1 MDTRQFSDRLSP
13 DLKRV
18 TRRFPLAVVFAL
30 AATLVAVN
38 QANTIFYLPEEDG
51 LRLFGGAV
59 TGFILALAGVLFSE
73 SRPAQRISGLV
84 LAYLVPLASPFIFQ
98 IRDENWV
105 VLPLLPVAALMW
117 LSVSAYTRFGSA
129 DARND
134 IQNRFWWL
142 NQRAVISGAVAIL
155 AAIVFFIGVLAID
168 RSLDLLFGIE
178 IWDLMLQWVLPVVY
192 CLFVP
197 VYWLAALP
205 ELDDYESEVLD
216 KPDFLTQAIGFVG
229 QFILTPLLAI
239 YALILAAYAVQI
251 AVTQTLPVGVLGWLV
266 MAFVV
271 TGAANWLVLYPGF
284 VRSRF
289 LARFFRLTWFW
300 ATLVPLFLFALGLF
314 VRVDAYG
321 LTPERVLLI
330 AGGAWALVLAL
341 VYLLP
346 GGRGDIRLMP
356 ALAGLAFLAL
366 SLGPFNVLSL
376 PLIDQAQRFE
386 TALAAAQAEDGPGWT
401 SDLAEKARGALE
413 YLDRFEDGEAR
424 LAPILERQGFDAET
438 ASGSVSAI
446 AEAIGLP
453 EEPRE
458 PGSLSLTRSRPPFAA
473 VSVEGT
479 PYFLGDVTAHTGAY
493 PRIQAGLALGVAE
506 QMLRVVVDGSEDDPL
521 EVDLSDWLDRQAGQT
536 DVTDPVIDF
545 ALGPRKFRLVT
556 RTVQTEPADPDGP
569 DRIIYLAG
577 WLFSDQPE

>member
-1 MDTRQFSDRLSP
+1 MDIRQLSDRLSP
-13 DLKRV
+13 DLMRV
-18 TRRFPLAVVFAL
+18 TRRFPLAVLFAL
-30 AATLVAVN
+30 AATLVAIN
-38 QANTIFYLPEEDG
+38 QANNIFYLPEEDG

-73 SRPAQRISGLV
+73 SRPTQRIWGLV
-84 LAYLVPLASPFIFQ
+84 LAYLVPLASPLIFQ

-117 LSVSAYTRFGSA
+117 LSVSAFSRFGNV
-129 DARND
+129 DERND

-142 NQRAVISGAVAIL
+142 NQRVVISGTIAIL
-155 AAIVFFIGVLAID
+155 AAIVFFVGVLAID

-178 IWDLMLQWVLPVVY
+178 IWDLMVQWVLPIVY

-205 ELDDYESEVLD
+205 KLDDYDPEVLD

-284 VRSRF
+284 VRARF

-321 LTPERVLLI
+321 LTPERLLLI
-330 AGGAWALVLAL
+330 AGGVWALVLTF

-366 SLGPFNVLSL
+366 SMGPFNVLSL

-386 TALAAAQAEDGPGWT
+386 TALAAAQAEGRPGWT
-401 SDLAEKARGALE
+401 PVLAEKARGALE

-424 LAPILERQGFDAET
+424 LKPIFERQGLDAKA
-438 ASGSVSAI
+438 ASGSVAAI
-446 AEAIGLP
+446 SELIGLP

-458 PGSLSLTRSRPPFAA
+458 EGDLAITRTRPPFKT

-479 PYFLGDVTAHTGAY
+479 PYFLGDVTAHTGAS
-493 PRIQAGLALGVAE
+493 PPVQAGLVLGLAE
-506 QMLRVVVDGSEDDPL
+506 RMLRIGTDGSEDDAL

-545 ALGPRKFRLVT
+545 ALGPRKFRLVV
-556 RTVQTEPADPDGP
+556 RVVQIEPVAPGGP
-569 DRIIYLAG
+569 QKIDYLAG
-577 WLFSDQPE
+577 WLFSDRIE